1 MKEQEKTPEEELSRD
16 KKFILYKV
24 QANDHSDLNK
34 LKEQMNTV
42 RSLTKRKY
50 KEKPE
55 FKSII
60 MIIST

>member
-24 QANDHSDLNK
+24 QANDHNDLNK

-42 RSLTKRKY
+42 ISLTKRKY
-50 KEKPE
+50 KEESWMKN
-55 FKSII
+55 II
-60 MIIST
+60 N

>member
-34 LKEQMNTV
+34 LKE
-42 RSLTKRKY
+42 
-50 KEKPE
+50 
-55 FKSII
+55 
-60 MIIST
+60 